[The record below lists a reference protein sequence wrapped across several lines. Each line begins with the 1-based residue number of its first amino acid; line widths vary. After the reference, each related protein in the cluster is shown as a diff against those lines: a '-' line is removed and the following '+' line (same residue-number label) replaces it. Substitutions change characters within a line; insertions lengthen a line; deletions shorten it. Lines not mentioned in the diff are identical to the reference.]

1 MSKVLARFLTVSL
14 MATPAFADTEAQK
27 EPVANQQKRTTLYV
41 GVDVLRGDSDFDVT
55 VSGDLVGKTTVNSDL
70 DGFRLKFG
78 AKLQNNWRL
87 QGFFKSEDSD
97 FFDNNIYGI
106 GIDVIKAFEVTE
118 KFYPFIQA
126 GVSSDWTELDV
137 VPGAVFSE
145 DNLSAISLKVGAGA
159 IYQLADN
166 VEILGGID
174 FQYRQWQDIELYD
187 YFTRINVEQDDTADV
202 LYLGLNV
209 SF

>member
-1 MSKVLARFLTVSL
+1 MRAITIF
-14 MATPAFADTEAQK
+14 
-27 EPVANQQKRTTLYV
+27 
-41 GVDVLRGDSDFDVT
+41 
-55 VSGDLVGKTTVNSDL
+55 
-70 DGFRLKFG
+70 
-78 AKLQNNWRL
+78 NN
-87 QGFFKSEDSD
+87 

-118 KFYPFIQA
+118 QFYPFVQV
-126 GVSSDWTELDV
+126 GVSSDWTELEV
-137 VPGAVFSE
+137 IPGAISTE
-145 DNLSAISLKVGAGA
+145 DSLSAIAFKAGAGA

-174 FQYRQWQDIELYD
+174 FQYRSWQDVEVYD
-187 YFTRINVEQDDTADV
+187 YFTRINLEQEDTADI